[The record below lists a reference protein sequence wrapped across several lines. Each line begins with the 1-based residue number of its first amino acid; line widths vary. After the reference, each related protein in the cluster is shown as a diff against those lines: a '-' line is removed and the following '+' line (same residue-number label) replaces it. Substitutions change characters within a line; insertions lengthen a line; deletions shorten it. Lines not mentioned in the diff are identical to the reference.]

1 MQPNIVLHTIK
12 KAPQEIL
19 CILQLDALSQ
29 QELASRLT
37 LNCMNCYVEPQ
48 KLNGV
53 EVTLMDVSMLFKKKT
68 HLYPC
73 FIVVIKYGYKFG
85 MNYGCAS
92 TTVSLQCA
100 ALVFLESVC

>member
-1 MQPNIVLHTIK
+1 
-12 KAPQEIL
+12 
-19 CILQLDALSQ
+19 
-29 QELASRLT
+29 
-37 LNCMNCYVEPQ
+37 VEPQ

-85 MNYGCAS
+85 MNYGC
-92 TTVSLQCA
+92 
-100 ALVFLESVC
+100 